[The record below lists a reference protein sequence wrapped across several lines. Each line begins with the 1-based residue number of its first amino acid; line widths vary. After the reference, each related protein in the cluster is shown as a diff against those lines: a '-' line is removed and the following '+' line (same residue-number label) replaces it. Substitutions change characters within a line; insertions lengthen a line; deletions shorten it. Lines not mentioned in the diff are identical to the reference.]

1 MSAPRSV
8 PTTSTPSR
16 PGRSSIVTS
25 ASIPMSSR
33 SSLSTGTAAA
43 SSSERTGAASSRSSS
58 RSSRCSR
65 SASGRRGTS
74 ASSTVGCGSG
84 SRSSSWNERSTR
96 ASSPPIP
103 SMFAGFPFSRTSMS
117 TSVRLRPSTLRPR
130 STASSTVRPVNS
142 SPRSGLIVSASSL
155 YAVPLRPRALT
166 APRPPPCPPP
176 PPRSPR
182 APAAASHD
190 PPAWGS
196 APGTVASAV
205 AVPIP

>member
-117 TSVRLRPSTLRPR
+117 PSRDEVLLHHLEDRRRDVVEEDTGRQLPEEDERDERQVVGHRLHRSLGRVVRLRRVPR
-130 STASSTVRPVNS
+130 QR
-142 SPRSGLIVSASSL
+142 
-155 YAVPLRPRALT
+155 
-166 APRPPPCPPP
+166 
-176 PPRSPR
+176 
-182 APAAASHD
+182 HD
-190 PPAWGS
+190 RRDELQQGRNDRQDPDDLGS
-196 APGTVASAV
+196 
-205 AVPIP
+205 